1 MRRIVLMTTMAVL
14 VALSLLV
21 STGFA
26 SAKSKG
32 HVVRPG
38 ESIQKAIK
46 AAHPGDTIVVLGGV
60 HHGTVVIKKDRIS
73 LRGVDAVLKPP
84 AKPASPCGASGFC
97 VNADNV
103 SISGFT
109 VRNFRDNGII
119 AIGARNPR
127 FISNRAINNREYG
140 IAAFSSTGTQIIGN
154 FTSGSDDAGIYV
166 GDAPRANATVVGN
179 QTYDNLFGIF

>member
-21 STGFA
+21 SVGFA
-26 SAKSKG
+26 SAKPNG

-46 AAHPGDTIVVLGGV
+46 AADPGDTIVVLGGV
-60 HHGTVVIKKDRIS
+60 HNMNEKIKKDRIS

-84 AKPASPCGASGFC
+84 AKPTSSSCGLSGFC
-97 VNADNV
+97 VQADNV

-109 VRNFRDNGII
+109 VRNFPD
-119 AIGARNPR
+119 
-127 FISNRAINNREYG
+127 
-140 IAAFSSTGTQIIGN
+140 TG
-154 FTSGSDDAGIYV
+154 
-166 GDAPRANATVVGN
+166 
-179 QTYDNLFGIF
+179 